1 MDPQAAEVSKTG
13 RKRTEAM
20 RAVPEGCR
28 IAGQSGQ
35 MVVGRTLH
43 YFARHF
49 HEPITISQV
58 AGHLGISEDCLDFW
72 FDQTRGMTPAEALL
86 HHRLNRLF
94 HTITEQPRQG
104 LRKAIVSCGLGEGR
118 RTIALFENTF
128 GIEMPLFLLTSRRA
142 AEDRAFRRLHPS
154 ADQLVLPS

>member
-1 MDPQAAEVSKTG
+1 
-13 RKRTEAM
+13 M
-20 RAVPEGCR
+20 RSVPDGCR
-28 IAGQSGQ
+28 VAGVSGL

-43 YFARHF
+43 YFAHHF
-49 HEPITISQV
+49 HEPITITQV
-58 AGHLGISEDCLDFW
+58 AGHLGMTEDCLDFW

-94 HTITEQPRQG
+94 TTITEQPRQS
-104 LRKAIVSCGLGEGR
+104 LRKAIRSCGLGEGKG
-118 RTIALFENTF
+118 TIALFENTF

-154 ADQLVLPS
+154 ADQLILPS

>member
-1 MDPQAAEVSKTG
+1 
-13 RKRTEAM
+13 M

-28 IAGQSGQ
+28 DAGQSGM
-35 MVVGRTLH
+35 MVVGCTLR
-43 YFARHF
+43 YFAHHF

-94 HTITEQPRQG
+94 HTITEHPRQS

-118 RTIALFENTF
+118 GTIALFEHTF
-128 GIEMPLFLLTSRRA
+128 GIEMPLFLLTCRRA
-142 AEDRAFRRLHPS
+142 ADDRAFRRRHPS